1 MEGSPSKFSARVER
15 LAAGLHVLL
24 ASPSPAA
31 AKPSRL
37 RQAQRRLTSE
47 QVGQLVEEYR
57 AGDSMKALAA
67 RWALHRSTVAGHLR
81 HAGVQLRRQ
90 GLSEE
95 QLREGVRLYTE
106 GWSLQ
111 RLAERYWCDAETV
124 RTHLTQAG
132 LNMRRPWERG

>member
-1 MEGSPSKFSARVER
+1 LLGRSDQRDVDTVRVEGSPSKFSARVER

-31 AKPSRL
+31 AEPSRL

-95 QLREGVRLYTE
+95 QLREGVRLYRGLVTP
-106 GWSLQ
+106 
-111 RLAERYWCDAETV
+111 A
-124 RTHLTQAG
+124 AG
-132 LNMRRPWERG
+132 RALLV